1 MWRVGSFAEIID
13 CHVPFQ
19 VSCQQFMGVMLFS
32 SCRVLIGGVEF
43 LPLFPTNN
51 YIQFIMM
58 NLLWDDVYRETHFYS
73 LGKLVNVVV

>member
-1 MWRVGSFAEIID
+1 M
-13 CHVPFQ
+13 
-19 VSCQQFMGVMLFS
+19 FS